1 LGNIMNAPALLSE
14 AQELVL
20 QILERTSVNNLDGP
34 RVVAALRANSHLW
47 RSAYFTSIGIEQAAD
62 QTWVFNAARH
72 DLISLR
78 DLPQDFLQFDTLLL
92 LPVPGAQDEL
102 ASLATNWSADIIQ
115 WVALPEAGR
124 VMGGRRSVME
134 FSSSP
139 RKVILYVW
147 WD

>member
-1 LGNIMNAPALLSE
+1 MNSPARLSE

-20 QILERTSVNNLDGP
+20 QLLARTSVNNLDGP
-34 RVVAALRANSHLW
+34 RVVAALRAYSHLW
-47 RSAYFTSIGIEQAAD
+47 RSAYFTSIGIEQTAD
-62 QTWVFNAARH
+62 QAWVFNAARH

-78 DLPQDFLQFDTLLL
+78 DLPEDVLQLDTLLL
-92 LPVPGAQDEL
+92 LAVPDAQDNLETL
-102 ASLATNWSADIIQ
+102 VSAWGADIIE

-134 FSSSP
+134 YSSCPS
-139 RKVILYVW
+139 KVILYVW